1 MTYEDAIV
9 KMLCEINNR
18 LTDIAITL
26 QTTGLLSAVKIGD
39 GRQEWLNKLSE
50 LLQEQSHKYATLD
63 ISKD

>member
-50 LLQEQSHKYATLD
+50 LLQAQSHKYATLD